1 MKKFLALL
9 MTLVMALGLCGAYA
23 EEDVVLASAFGG
35 EINVTR
41 SEVQEEFDAMLQSY
55 IAYYA
60 QYGYEMDEY
69 DVEFQNSV
77 AQETIQMLLSQRI
90 AERHAKENGY
100 ELTAEK
106 EAEFEAK
113 AVEAIN
119 QLRASYESYIAQYG
133 YEGEEL
139 ATMVES
145 ELANGGYTFEALLE
159 SARLAS
165 VLDHLYVLATEG
177 VTVTEE
183 ETKAA
188 YDAKIAELK
197 ASYEADPDSFVNA
210 YLSGEAPIYTPEG
223 MRLLHCIYIALE
235 AEGAETAEAAEGAD
249 PATLTGLAKAN
260 AVLAKIRA
268 GESFDDLM
276 LLYNEDAST
285 PEQMEAGYPASAGCL
300 LYGDEYIAAAMA
312 LEKVGD
318 VSDVVATDYGYFIIE
333 YASDMTA
340 GAADFESCK
349 EQEMETALTN
359 KKNEV
364 YSAYI
369 DGMLNDS
376 GIVVEDLSP
385 LFHIY
390 VAEKVEATI
399 AYATNSAEIALT
411 DMPGGDA
418 VATLAAG
425 ASGRAGHD

>member
-139 ATMVES
+139 AAKVDS
-145 ELANGGYTFEALLE
+145 ELTNAGYTHEALLV
-159 SARLAS
+159 SA
-165 VLDHLYVLATEG
+165 
-177 VTVTEE
+177 
-183 ETKAA
+183 
-188 YDAKIAELK
+188 
-197 ASYEADPDSFVNA
+197 
-210 YLSGEAPIYTPEG
+210 
-223 MRLLHCIYIALE
+223 
-235 AEGAETAEAAEGAD
+235 
-249 PATLTGLAKAN
+249 
-260 AVLAKIRA
+260 
-268 GESFDDLM
+268 
-276 LLYNEDAST
+276 
-285 PEQMEAGYPASAGCL
+285 
-300 LYGDEYIAAAMA
+300 
-312 LEKVGD
+312 
-318 VSDVVATDYGYFIIE
+318 
-333 YASDMTA
+333 
-340 GAADFESCK
+340 
-349 EQEMETALTN
+349 
-359 KKNEV
+359 
-364 YSAYI
+364 
-369 DGMLNDS
+369 
-376 GIVVEDLSP
+376 
-385 LFHIY
+385 
-390 VAEKVEATI
+390 
-399 AYATNSAEIALT
+399 
-411 DMPGGDA
+411 
-418 VATLAAG
+418 
-425 ASGRAGHD
+425 